1 MKDKSNENQ
10 KQISEFASQL
20 AEKGKE
26 FAEIAIKKG
35 RQAKDF
41 AADNLQ
47 LAADKLQDKKQRS
60 LLKKYRPV
68 FPGEYM
74 SDSFSI
80 PNMIVISTDTDRR
93 DIEVCRGAIGW
104 METAKNTDILFL
116 HENFVADSGL
126 SFIPVA
132 NTDTVYY
139 VDNFDR
145 NRYIKLDSYFDIM
158 QSSKLAELEHI
169 AFSLGA
175 KRYTIEEVNSTKG
188 IAAARKKAAEKI
200 GIHIGPGKKEQ
211 NVSAHIEKESVSMS
225 NRMARKSA
233 EFSGGSE
240 PVYPNLR
247 WFRHDDNINNLIDM
261 RLSGRIKNNDMKRY
275 SIDLEG
281 SDYSSISSSA
291 AAKIDTVVS
300 KLNIG
305 GNYDI
310 SEQCKNESSHKLVF
324 DIEF

>member
-10 KQISEFASQL
+10 NQL
-20 AEKGKE
+20 AIIKNRIVEKSKKI
-26 FAEIAIKKG
+26 ADDAIKKG
-35 RQAKDF
+35 RLAKDF
-41 AADNLQ
+41 AADNIRIM
-47 LAADKLQDKKQRS
+47 ADRFRDEKQKA

-104 METAKNTDILFL
+104 IETAKNTDILFL
-116 HENFVADSGL
+116 YENFVTDSGL

-188 IAAARKKAAEKI
+188 ISAARKKAAEKI

-225 NRMARKSA
+225 NRLVRKSA
-233 EFSGGSE
+233 EFSGGGE

-310 SEQCKNESSHKLVF
+310 SEKCKNESSHKLVF

>member
-1 MKDKSNENQ
+1 MADRFRDEKQ
-10 KQISEFASQL
+10 KA
-20 AEKGKE
+20 
-26 FAEIAIKKG
+26 
-35 RQAKDF
+35 
-41 AADNLQ
+41 
-47 LAADKLQDKKQRS
+47 

-80 PNMIVISTDTDRR
+80 PNMIVISTDIDRR
-93 DIEVCRGAIGW
+93 DIEVCQGAIGW

-116 HENFVADSGL
+116 YENFATESGL
-126 SFIPVA
+126 SFIPVV

-139 VDNFDR
+139 VDSFDR
-145 NRYIKLDSYFDIM
+145 NRYIKLDSYFDTM

-188 IAAARKKAAEKI
+188 ITAAKRKAAEKV
-200 GIHIGPGKKEQ
+200 GVHFGPGKKEQ
-211 NVSAHIEKESVSMS
+211 NVSAHIESESVAMS
-225 NRMARKSA
+225 SRLSRKSA

-261 RLSGRIKNNDMKRY
+261 RLSGRIKNNDMKKY

-305 GNYDI
+305 ASYDI

-324 DIEF
+324 EIEF